1 MSVPERRT
9 VSSVFEWPRLVTG
22 LKFRRVTT
30 PYGSGDRESQIPA
43 PPPLSESELRGGT
56 GPRGPAPKEV
66 QLSFWLWIAGAVLSV
81 IGALFAFTQRDTL
94 LEEVR
99 KRPDA
104 GSFSEAQLDTVVTTG
119 LIVGVVIA
127 LAFAGLYVL
136 FAVKARAGR
145 NWARI
150 ALTVLT
156 ALGVL
161 ALVIGGF
168 SVAGILSTVVSVVA
182 VVLLFLPA
190 SNQHFA
196 AQQARL

>member
-1 MSVPERRT
+1 
-9 VSSVFEWPRLVTG
+9 
-22 LKFRRVTT
+22 VTT
-30 PYGSGDRESQIPA
+30 PYGPGDRESQVPA
-43 PPPLSESELRGGT
+43 PPLSESELSGGAE
-56 GPRGPAPKEV
+56 PRGPAPKEV
-66 QLSFWLWIAGAVLSV
+66 QLSFWLWIVGAVLSV

-94 LEEVR
+94 LEEAR
-99 KRPDA
+99 KRPDT
-104 GSFSEAQLDTVVTTG
+104 GGFSEAQLDAVVITG

-136 FAVKARAGR
+136 FAFKARAGR

-161 ALVIGGF
+161 ALAIGGF

-196 AQQARL
+196 TRQPRP

>member
-1 MSVPERRT
+1 MPDDVPGTSLPEHLK
-9 VSSVFEWPRLVTG
+9 RL
-22 LKFRRVTT
+22 R
-30 PYGSGDRESQIPA
+30 
-43 PPPLSESELRGGT
+43 SELGQTDR
-56 GPRGPAPKEV
+56 
-66 QLSFWLWIAGAVLSV
+66 GAVGV
-81 IGALFAFTQRDTL
+81 GVNDRI
-94 LEEVR
+94 
-99 KRPDA
+99 
-104 GSFSEAQLDTVVTTG
+104 
-119 LIVGVVIA
+119 GVVIA

-136 FAVKARAGR
+136 FAFKARAGR

-168 SVAGILSTVVSVVA
+168 SVVGILSTVVSVVA